1 MELKDLFMKK
11 LVVIFALFALVTAFA
26 GTVPAVGPSY
36 NVKLLRPSTLKG
48 MDLKEGEYRL
58 NLGKETATIGN
69 GKVSVEAPVKVETVD
84 SKFDSTAIRYT
95 ENAGKSVISE
105 IRVGGTK
112 TKIVFVQ

>member
-1 MELKDLFMKK
+1 MKK
-11 LVVIFALFALVTAFA
+11 LIVLFALFALVAAIA
-26 GTVPAVGPSY
+26 GTVPAIGPSY
-36 NVKLLRPSTLKG
+36 NVKLLRASVVKG
-48 MDLKEGEYRL
+48 MELKEGEYRL

-69 GKVSVEAPVKVETVD
+69 GKVSVEAPVNVETAD

-95 ENAGKSVISE
+95 EQAGKSVISE